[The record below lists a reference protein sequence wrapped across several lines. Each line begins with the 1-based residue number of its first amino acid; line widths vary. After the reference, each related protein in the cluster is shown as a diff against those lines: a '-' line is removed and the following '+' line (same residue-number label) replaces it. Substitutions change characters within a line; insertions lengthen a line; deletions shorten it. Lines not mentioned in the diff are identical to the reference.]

1 MTDKFY
7 EERIADNLL
16 RDRDDGNPAAI
27 QPERKPSSW
36 GSRVGGN
43 RKIVRKLET
52 HSTVMLAL
60 LRLQRQKK
68 NIRQQ
73 LLPNRESKLMSFTL
87 KFIRTQPIFLYFV
100 VVSISIRDL
109 HQMTAFLARQ
119 LASCQEPEEL
129 VPASTADE
137 GL

>member
-16 RDRDDGNPAAI
+16 RDRDDGNPAGI
-27 QPERKPSSW
+27 PPERKPSSW
-36 GSRVGGN
+36 GSRGGGN
-43 RKIVRKLET
+43 RKTVRKLET

-87 KFIRTQPIFLYFV
+87 KFIKTQPIFLYFV
-100 VVSISIRDL
+100 DVSICTRDL

-119 LASCQEPEEL
+119 LAS
-129 VPASTADE
+129 
-137 GL
+137 